1 MNILIEIHRINCPIR
16 EEINSFLNFK
26 VSLILT
32 ISTSRKQR
40 GRCIKKTTEDAKC
53 DQKTLPDHDNHILPL
68 LKHNHE
74 TLTLSSDKFPR

>member
-40 GRCIKKTTEDAKC
+40 GSMCKE
-53 DQKTLPDHDNHILPL
+53 NY
-68 LKHNHE
+68 
-74 TLTLSSDKFPR
+74 

>member
-32 ISTSRKQR
+32 IPTSRKQR
-40 GRCIKKTTEDAKC
+40 GSMYKE
-53 DQKTLPDHDNHILPL
+53 NY
-68 LKHNHE
+68 
-74 TLTLSSDKFPR
+74 